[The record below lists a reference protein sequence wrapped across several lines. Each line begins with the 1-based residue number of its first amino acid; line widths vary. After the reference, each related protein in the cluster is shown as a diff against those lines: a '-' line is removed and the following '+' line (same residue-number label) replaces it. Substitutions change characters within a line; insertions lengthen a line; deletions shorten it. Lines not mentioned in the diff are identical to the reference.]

1 MKSCK
6 VLLFLHCKFCILYF
20 LPYIPSDIS
29 FLSVILRNF
38 TFSLALFKIFL
49 ISSKGNPSSN
59 RPPFAALALRIRLV
73 VRLFALAINGSW
85 LLRWRGRGQSFS
97 GGETGISL
105 ALSDT
110 FHMLQLTQQI
120 AFLICKINAE
130 NLSVRADQRR

>member
-97 GGETGISL
+97 GGGNRHITRIVRYISH
-105 ALSDT
+105 A
-110 FHMLQLTQQI
+110 
-120 AFLICKINAE
+120 AINAT
-130 NLSVRADQRR
+130 NCIFNMQN